1 MSDAIA
7 AMPRKY
13 FPLRKRTG
21 TAAFHTSRK
30 AVDFGH
36 EDIEKMTALDA
47 VKFMAEVVWGSFKE
61 MPCVHCGTIDTHYWW
76 AKEMRWKCKCCGK
89 RFSVTS
95 GTVLADRKLPLTKI
109 LRIAFS
115 WGNGASGVPAL
126 QLRRDWNVSYPT
138 VFCLLQKLREGL
150 MRGFST
156 GILSGTVEMDGM
168 DVNGRRYKEKRNK
181 PQGGGRKGPASI
193 PAHLLKPAAD
203 HVGPPLPPKWGKA
216 ARQHPDRRQM
226 LSARQRGVS
235 KGMGASATKVGIAIT
250 ESGRSVTALAERSV
264 SAESYMMTDEDPSYL
279 SFSQRFSSHETIN
292 HSVCFSRDDGV
303 SNNQAESFNARVR
316 RGIEGIY
323 LNVSNKYLKD
333 YASEMAWRE
342 DTRKL
347 STGNKFKHLLQE
359 ALWVGTSWWWRGYS
373 HGKHREEELLLEG
386 NQPAKARGRPKGW
399 KPKPPK

>member
-1 MSDAIA
+1 MNATVA
-7 AMPRKY
+7 ATPPKY
-13 FPLRKRTG
+13 FPLRRRTG

-36 EDIEKMTALDA
+36 QDLEKMSALDA
-47 VKFMAEVVWGSFKE
+47 VKFVAEAVWGSFTE
-61 MPCVHCGTIDTHYWW
+61 MPCVHCGTIDTHYWSV
-76 AKEMRWKCKCCGK
+76 KEMRWKCKCCGK

-95 GTVLADRKLPLTKI
+95 GTVWADRKLPLTRI

-138 VFCLLQKLREGL
+138 VFTLLQKLREGL
-150 MRGFST
+150 MRGFGT
-156 GILSGTVEMDGM
+156 GILCGTVEMDGM

-181 PQGGGRKGPASI
+181 PQGGGKKGAPSI

-203 HVGPPLPPKWGKA
+203 HAGPPLPPKWGKA

-226 LSARQRGVS
+226 ISVRQRGIS
-235 KGMGASATKVGIAIT
+235 KGMGASATKVAIAIS
-250 ESGRSVTALAERSV
+250 ESTQTVTYVAERGI
-264 SAESYMMTDEDPSYL
+264 SAESHLMTDEDPSYA
-279 SFSQRFSSHETIN
+279 SFGRRFASHETIN
-292 HSVCFSRDDGV
+292 HSVTFSRDGAV
-303 SNNQAESFNARVR
+303 NNNQAESFNARVR
-316 RGIEGIY
+316 RGTEGIY
-323 LNVSNKYLKD
+323 LNVSNKYLTD

-359 ALWVGTSWWWRGYS
+359 ALWVGLSRWWRGYT
-373 HGKHREEELLLEG
+373 HGKHRQDELLVEG
-386 NQPAKARGRPKGW
+386 NQPVKARGRPKGW

>member
-1 MSDAIA
+1 M
-7 AMPRKY
+7 KY
-13 FPLRKRTG
+13 FPLRRRTG

-36 EDIEKMTALDA
+36 QDLEKLSALDA
-47 VKFMAEVVWGSFKE
+47 VKFVAEAVWGSFTE
-61 MPCVHCGTIDTHYWW
+61 MPCVHCGTIDAHYWS
-76 AKEMRWKCKCCGK
+76 ARELRWKCKCCGK

-95 GTVLADRKLPLTKI
+95 GTVWADRKLPLTTI

-138 VFCLLQKLREGL
+138 VFTLLQKLREGL
-150 MRGFST
+150 TRGFST
-156 GILSGTVEMDGM
+156 GILCGTVEMDGM
-168 DVNGRRYKEKRNK
+168 DINGRRYKEKRNK
-181 PQGGGRKGPASI
+181 PQGGGKKVSPSI
-193 PAHLLKPAAD
+193 PAHLLKPSPD

-226 LSARQRGVS
+226 ISVRQRGIS
-235 KGMGASATKVGIAIT
+235 KGMGASATKVSIAIS
-250 ESGRSVTALAERSV
+250 ESSHTVISVAERGI
-264 SAESYMMTDEDPSYL
+264 SAESYLMTDEDPSYT
-279 SFSQRFSSHETIN
+279 SFARRFASHETIN
-292 HSVCFSRDDGV
+292 HSISFSREGEV

-316 RGIEGIY
+316 RGTEGIY
-323 LNVSNKYLKD
+323 LNVSNKYLTD

-347 STGNKFKHLLQE
+347 STGNRFKHLLQE
-359 ALWVGTSWWWRGYS
+359 ALWVGMSWWWRGYT
-373 HGKHREEELLLEG
+373 HGKHRQDELLVEG